1 MNYQKLAL
9 IILTLLTTKTGFGQR
24 EGCFDYT
31 IDFEESY
38 CIDQLKIDT
47 ISDTNNVWQI
57 AQPQKTI
64 LNSTKN
70 GNYVIITD
78 SAQVYPS
85 HDTSIFV
92 VKNPAGGGFVWPHTA
107 GLHGYYWANSDTL
120 NDFGEI
126 EFSPDNGNTWI
137 NLITDTV
144 YNDNY
149 YWWGEK
155 PTLTGNSNG
164 WKKFDV
170 SLSDLGY
177 VFNIDYTDTIQY
189 RFTFVSDSIQD
200 SLGGL
205 MYDLLY
211 FEDWAEGINDVSSN
225 SFNIEISPNPAQEFL
240 RVSCME
246 DSPSIH
252 KFEFSIYK
260 VH

>member
-1 MNYQKLAL
+1 LA
-9 IILTLLTTKTGFGQR
+9 THR
-24 EGCFDYT
+24 
-31 IDFEESY
+31 
-38 CIDQLKIDT
+38 
-47 ISDTNNVWQI
+47 W
-57 AQPQKTI
+57 
-64 LNSTKN
+64 
-70 GNYVIITD
+70 
-78 SAQVYPS
+78 
-85 HDTSIFV
+85 
-92 VKNPAGGGFVWPHTA
+92 
-107 GLHGYYWANSDTL
+107 LHGYYWANSDTL

-177 VFNIDYTDTIQY
+177 VFNIYYTDTIQY

-211 FEDWAEGINDVSSN
+211 FEDWVEGINDVNSN

-246 DSPSIH
+246 DSPSI
-252 KFEFSIYK
+252 S
-260 VH
+260 